1 MHMVSDL
8 FISSTSQKDEAC
20 IDYFID

>member
-1 MHMVSDL
+1 MHIVSDL